1 MIKDTAKKILP
12 CVNDPKHNEALIQ
25 YAKDRIDSQT
35 KNLYRETDHCKIH
48 ILQGS
53 IIELQRLLTLREEAQ
68 QSAKERK

>member
-68 QSAKERK
+68 QSAKEK

>member
-1 MIKDTAKKILP
+1 MIKDTAKKLLP

-25 YAKDRIDSQT
+25 YANERIDSLT

-53 IIELQRLLTLREEAQ
+53 II
-68 QSAKERK
+68 